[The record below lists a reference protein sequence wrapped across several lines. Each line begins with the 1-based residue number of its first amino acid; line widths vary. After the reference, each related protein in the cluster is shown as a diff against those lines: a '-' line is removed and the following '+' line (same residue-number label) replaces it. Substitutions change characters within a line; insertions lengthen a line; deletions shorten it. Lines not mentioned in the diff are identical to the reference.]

1 MQSLFNFLA
10 AGLLTIGPALAAQAT
25 PPPAADLTVVAT
37 RGQLFT
43 LVLDGQ
49 PLTGGA
55 TQQVHVGWLAPGQ
68 HLADVRVY
76 SPYGPPVGFR
86 TTVWLQPGLDSRY
99 VLAISPYGPRLESV
113 GAVVPGSPGSYGGA
127 YSRGGYGAPGP
138 YGTVPGGSYGSAP
151 GGAYGTPGGYG
162 NAPGGAYGNAP
173 GAYGTAPS
181 TYPPTDPSY
190 TGGYPAPGQPQGSYP
205 PVAPGGGYG
214 APAPG
219 SYAQPAP
226 GPAPQGGYDPGQS
239 GNANP
244 DTMGGT
250 LAPLSPTDTR
260 DLTQELREQPTDE
273 ARLGVV
279 RQALEGSSLQA
290 NELGELLRTLGTEPA
305 RVALAELGYTH
316 LSDPANISQVYA
328 QLRPS
333 SVVKVQ
339 RELGL

>member
-55 TQQVHVGWLAPGQ
+55 TQRVHVGWLAPGQ

-99 VLAISPYGPRLESV
+99 VLAISPYGPRLEPV
-113 GAVVPGSPGSYGGA
+113 GAIVPGSLGGYGGA
-127 YSRGGYGAPGP
+127 YGRGGYGAPGL
-138 YGTVPGGSYGSAP
+138 YGTVPGGSYGTAP

-162 NAPGGAYGNAP
+162 NAPG
-173 GAYGTAPS
+173 AYGTSPG
-181 TYPPTDPSY
+181 TYPPTNPSY
-190 TGGYPAPGQPQGSYP
+190 NGSGGYPAPGQPLGSYP

-214 APAPG
+214 APASG
-219 SYAQPAP
+219 SYAQPTP
-226 GPAPQGGYDPGQS
+226 GPAPQGSYDPGQS
-239 GNANP
+239 GSAYP
-244 DTMGGT
+244 DAAGGT
-250 LAPLSPTDTR
+250 LAPLSPTDIQ

-273 ARLGVV
+273 ARLGVA

-316 LSDPANISQVYA
+316 LNDPATISQVYA
-328 QLRPS
+328 LLRPS